1 MGHQLNPDSTT
12 YMCLRVSTLVL
23 LLVFSLSRSM
33 GIMMCDGG
41 PGDVSGAQ
49 GCLPTYDESTGLSG
63 TLGKRILIS
72 ENIAWKPKT
81 WRQLTCL
88 WLWKFN
94 CPTDCMDAQVR
105 GWYLST
111 PDWEGT
117 RSSIPRND
125 TTTWIRTSAFTL
137 NTLSHVSMPRI

>member
-1 MGHQLNPDSTT
+1 VGNQLNPDSAT

-81 WRQLTCL
+81 
-88 WLWKFN
+88 
-94 CPTDCMDAQVR
+94 
-105 GWYLST
+105 
-111 PDWEGT
+111 
-117 RSSIPRND
+117 
-125 TTTWIRTSAFTL
+125 
-137 NTLSHVSMPRI
+137 